1 MPPSSLRARC
11 QCPACLSVCQDGIWH
26 PRATISGHLRR
37 VQHEAQ
43 LPQPNL
49 TQPNLPQP
57 NLPEPVAPSTSEM
70 PENQLLSLIPPEPP
84 QASSSSSTP
93 YAIPPPR
100 QSRIHLLA
108 EPMPDS
114 IIPPATHEDDG
125 DEDENIVN
133 EGLGSRLFTL
143 IIDDTGPDI
152 DGHSRL
158 WTSRT
163 DFQAV
168 SRSGHILPKLRE
180 PPLELLVAGTQ
191 RLISSS
197 AEQASS
203 VPQNASP
210 PPGSSSVNS
219 SSSTPPRHNR
229 LHARYLQ
236 VLANIESRILQLRSE
251 LSQASGP
258 EIPQIEAQLHVLR
271 SQLEKVQ
278 LKSVVQIKDS
288 LLDAMRPLFIL
299 CAAHPA
305 RGAEVTGPVPINS
318 GET

>member
-1 MPPSSLRARC
+1 M
-11 QCPACLSVCQDGIWH
+11 
-26 PRATISGHLRR
+26 SGHLRR

-43 LPQPNL
+43 LPQLNLPQPNL
-49 TQPNLPQP
+49 PQPNLPQP
-57 NLPEPVAPSTSEM
+57 NLPEPVAPSTSET
-70 PENQLLSLIPPEPP
+70 PENQLLSPIPPELP
-84 QASSSSSTP
+84 QPSSSSSIP
-93 YAIPPPR
+93 YAIPPSR
-100 QSRIHLLA
+100 QSRIRLQTEL
-108 EPMPDS
+108 MPDL
-114 IIPPATHEDDG
+114 IIPRATHEDDG
-125 DEDENIVN
+125 DED

-143 IIDDTGPDI
+143 IIDDKGPDI

-180 PPLELLVAGTQ
+180 PPLELLIAGTQ
-191 RLISSS
+191 QLIGPS

-203 VPQNASP
+203 VPQNVSP
-210 PPGSSSVNS
+210 SPGSSSVNS
-219 SSSTPPRHNR
+219 SSSTAPRHNR

-251 LSQASGP
+251 LSQASEP
-258 EIPQIEAQLHVLR
+258 EIPQIESQLHALR
-271 SQLEKVQ
+271 SQLETVQ

-288 LLDAMRPLFIL
+288 LLDAMRPLFIF

-318 GET
+318 GES